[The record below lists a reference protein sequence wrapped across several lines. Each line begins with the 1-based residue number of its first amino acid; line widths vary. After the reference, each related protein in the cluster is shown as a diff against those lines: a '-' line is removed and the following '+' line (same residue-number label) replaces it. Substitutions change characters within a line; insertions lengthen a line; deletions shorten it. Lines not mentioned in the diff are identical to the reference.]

1 MTKAPDSPA
10 YKVVLSG
17 LDELSPRDLYAMLKL
32 RVDVFVVEQK
42 CAYPELDGKDLE
54 ALHLRLLL
62 GKELVASARLRK
74 PAKADP
80 AARIGRV
87 VVSPLHRG
95 KRLGERIMV
104 GAIAQCERLYP
115 ESPIKLSA
123 QSHLT
128 RFYGSFGF
136 VAVSEEYLEDDIPHV
151 DMQRP
156 AVIRDDEA

>member
-1 MTKAPDSPA
+1 MTRAEP

-17 LDELSPRDLYAMLKL
+17 LDELSPRDLYTMLKL

-42 CAYPELDGKDLE
+42 CAYPELDGKDAD

-62 GKELVASARLRK
+62 GRDLVASARIRK
-74 PAKADP
+74 PAKTDP

-87 VVSPLHRG
+87 VVSPDHRG
-95 KRLGERIMV
+95 QRLGDRIMV
-104 GAIAQCERLYP
+104 EAISQCERLYP

-123 QSHLT
+123 QSHLA

-136 VAVSEEYLEDDIPHV
+136 VPVSEEYLEDDIPHV

-156 AVIRDDEA
+156 AVPAVE